1 MKKLCSLLFLLLSPL
16 SSMAAT
22 NLPTGQTMLRWD
34 GTNITAGPYVFATL
48 PTNGTAWA
56 DVWTSGNNVFSGSNT
71 IKTLMVG
78 EPVGAFGES
87 YQANIFAARG
97 WTNADWSGQGGGCW
111 MGPSELVLAS
121 TYGAGMRFWVGNG
134 ASWTQALY
142 LDLNGATIS
151 GLLNGYTIANWATN
165 AGAGGTTNQYG
176 MVAGKWTQLETGGGG
191 GGSTYDDTA
200 LVLEDMLADYRIAVL
215 EDAASRSALALVR
228 DWYTDT
234 NSVAY
239 NTNAIWSISAPQ
251 YQNYSDYTVVPT
263 NGRVAYY
270 KLDGDLLDQISAGSG
285 TWTWTV
291 AYSNTVPAKLS
302 TFEGYAQSADCTP
315 GYISFVNSTLLNGA
329 TGCTIAA
336 WVKLDA
342 ATAYSCPVFSRGTLR
357 HGLWLIDGVHLYA
370 WVNGDGPQTVTHI
383 STNSWTH
390 LAMTWQSNAAIIVY
404 INGASNIAGTVLNA
418 TINQDDVFR
427 TTDDAVPDTRIVD
440 GKLSEVL
447 IYNRRLSAGEVYSLA
462 VATAPTNAS
471 ITSAS
476 CGLGDSITRVRP
488 MLLHETFS
496 GTLGTNLQMSV
507 GASGACTN
515 DVALGLQGASPTAGV
530 NIYTGDVTIA
540 STTSLV
546 YQVRMLGTN
555 VYHRL
560 HATSLWI
567 E

>member
-1 MKKLCSLLFLLLSPL
+1 
-16 SSMAAT
+16 MAAT

-200 LVLEDMLADYRIAVL
+200 LVLEAMLADYRLAVL

-228 DWYTDT
+228 DWYADT

-239 NTNAIWSISAPQ
+239 NTNAYWTAADPV
-251 YQNYSDYTVVPT
+251 YKNYTPNAAIPT
-263 NGRVAYY
+263 NGLLAHYT
-270 KLDGDLLDQISAGSG
+270 LDNTTYDSVSTSNAVWTGSSSYL
-285 TWTWTV
+285 TD
-291 AYSNTVPAKLS
+291 VPAKLS
-302 TFEGYAQSADCTP
+302 TFDGYTSSAHLD
-315 GYISFVNSTLLNGA
+315 GASYISTYNTTLLNGA
-329 TGCTIAA
+329 TALTYAVWLKADAYSANIGGIIAA
-336 WVKLDA
+336 RDA
-342 ATAYSCPVFSRGTLR
+342 SFNGILTSDGAGTLWPIVNNSGDKITGAFSTGSWVHVACTWYSNTKILTYLNGVSNNCSSTTKAGPIAQSDCFR
-357 HGLWLIDGVHLYA
+357 LGLDDYASWYFHG
-370 WVNGDGPQTVTHI
+370 
-383 STNSWTH
+383 
-390 LAMTWQSNAAIIVY
+390 
-404 INGASNIAGTVLNA
+404 
-418 TINQDDVFR
+418 R
-427 TTDDAVPDTRIVD
+427 
-440 GKLSEVL
+440 LSQVL
-447 IYNRRLSAGEVYSLA
+447 IYNRAISPAEILA
-462 VATAPTNAS
+462 LAIASPPTNAS

-476 CGLGDSITRVRP
+476 FGLSDSITRVRP

-496 GTLGTNLQMSV
+496 GTLGTNLQMSL
-507 GASGACTN
+507 GGSGACTN
-515 DVALGLQGASPTAGV
+515 VVALGLQGASPTAGV

-546 YQVRMLGTN
+546 YQVRMLSTN